1 MTEVKVRIDLTSAVQ
16 RKALNDLFDAIAA
29 TSSPIHEK
37 TAEVKPAEVKPAEV
51 TVKPVEDEPKKPK
64 TTKVKAVAKEEAKA
78 PEEAPA
84 EIAESSIKISDV
96 RAVMAT
102 KVQDHRAE
110 IKAKLTELGANN
122 VTSLDESVY
131 EEFHTFLTSL
141 EK

>member
-29 TSSPIHEK
+29 TTRPLYEK
-37 TAEVKPAEVKPAEV
+37 SAEVKPAEVKPAEV

-64 TTKVKAVAKEEAKA
+64 TTKAKAVAKEEAKA

>member
-29 TSSPIHEK
+29 TTRPLYEK
-37 TAEVKPAEVKPAEV
+37 SAPEIKVAPE
-51 TVKPVEDEPKKPK
+51 VKPVEDEPKKPK
-64 TTKVKAVAKEEAKA
+64 TTKVKAVEKKEEKA

-84 EIAESSIKISDV
+84 EVAESSIKISDV

-131 EEFHTFLTSL
+131 EEFHAFLTSL

>member
-37 TAEVKPAEVKPAEV
+37 PAEVKPAE
-51 TVKPVEDEPKKPK
+51 VKPVEDEPKKPK
-64 TTKVKAVAKEEAKA
+64 TTKAKAVAKEEAKA

-131 EEFHTFLTSL
+131 EEFHAFLTSL

>member
-37 TAEVKPAEVKPAEV
+37 PAEVKPAEV

-64 TTKVKAVAKEEAKA
+64 TTKVKAVEKKEEKA

>member
-16 RKALNDLFDAIAA
+16 RKALNDLFDAIA
-29 TSSPIHEK
+29 TTTRPIYVKAAEV
-37 TAEVKPAEVKPAEV
+37 APEEVAPEVKPN
-51 TVKPVEDEPKKPK
+51 EDEPKKPK
-64 TTKVKAVAKEEAKA
+64 TTKAKAVAKEEAKA